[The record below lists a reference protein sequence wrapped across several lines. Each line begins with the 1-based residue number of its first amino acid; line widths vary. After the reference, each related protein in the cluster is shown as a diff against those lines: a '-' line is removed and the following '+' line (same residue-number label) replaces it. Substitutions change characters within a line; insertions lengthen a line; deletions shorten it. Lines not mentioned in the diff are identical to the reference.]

1 MPNRKV
7 AFSILL
13 VLLAQAIVPIIPAD
27 ATSGRAMPSFT
38 AEMTFSL
45 GGSIDD
51 SGDITLSPGAHVVE
65 ITASNTGGNDAE
77 VTINL
82 KHKASA
88 ASNVT
93 LFTTINAGTIEAGT
107 SDTYLVNWTAQS
119 GDDQTLTAEVIAT
132 DGSDV
137 ATINTPKQ
145 FDVTMFHQGN
155 VLGDNIPSPSGSSTD
170 VRLNHS
176 IHTFDANVINK
187 GVMDI
192 SAVLELNFTDNSDPN
207 NKMSF
212 WSGTQILEPGSLA
225 TLATGEVLSA
235 TFDAAMITGTWTL
248 SAKVL
253 FNGTGW
259 DNTVITSVE
268 TVTFSDFIISVSEP
282 NDRSTEPGATTSLTW
297 LINNLGST
305 DSLTV
310 QHGSDQGWHTYAGSN
325 PLVVPAGQSTSLVI
339 SVAVPSNAVKPT
351 LENVYLNLTSTSSDP
366 YTISTVGHVL
376 VGDTYLAEVLAQDA
390 GPVSVTPATTKS
402 INFEIKNDGTMP
414 SAFDISAGLTIPAD
428 NWQWLVST
436 DKTPVIP
443 VGESRF
449 VSIDVTPAPISSPL
463 LISERNAAGDT
474 LSTWLSATPVSGGMP
489 SYNSTQLVVEA
500 IITVDPGPDI
510 EEILLTKEE
519 ILDANASGGI
529 DKILSLSVEVRHNLG
544 TSISSGVDAEISVS
558 TPVFTP
564 LNTGGLNEPARW
576 LTSVTPASVSNLQMD
591 EVFQSWLA
599 IDGPSDE
606 LPMAGELV
614 VPVTAYP
621 VLTQSQIDSGV
632 KNSSVTRNIVIT
644 VPSIS
649 NGTFSITNQSMAGN
663 IISAD
668 VGNVTTHSLDF
679 SNTGNDLS
687 SYRLEVEDNLPP
699 LWSVTLATSNTQN
712 PSIVENLSPSMADHP
727 ALSTNHISQVV
738 LDVTTDPQAG
748 ADTLQPV
755 TILIEDRDTG
765 EILNRYILQIRVEE
779 SINFELLPSTNET
792 ITLSPQE
799 ERLTYIYVNNTG
811 NIATVYNI
819 WVDDS
824 LQNDVNFNIE
834 SSLELNVG
842 PGYNKSI
849 KIRLIPDSEASADE
863 LHMVTI
869 WVAASNGMNLSA
881 TINANISADH
891 HLQIN
896 VQDLIEVTPGMNEI
910 IDVTFGNTGNLE
922 ESLDVVAVIEGNWSA
937 SWEQDQIVLP
947 INSTLDNDLTVVI
960 PALGGDF
967 AMSNGDAYN
976 VTISLYHSVNNDF
989 LASRTIV
996 LQVSP
1001 IFVVEVEDWPDEMF
1015 YYRYASRDWSV
1026 NVTNVGNKDVTV
1038 DLQYD
1043 ILQPGLE
1050 INSVSWEI
1058 ESSAPNILILPVGI
1072 SVQLDFTVEA
1082 KEFEPDLYLQA
1093 LLRLTM
1099 SPSDIDVTGSAIQE
1113 TELKMSRMFSYQDFP
1128 LVPSEDNLNLSK
1140 SITWSHIPEGPD
1152 PPEVSYLIELC
1163 NAERRVNLTSID
1175 DVDESNY
1182 PWSFGLDIDGTTETL
1197 DLGND
1202 CDDGTHSV
1210 ITLPPRAAWDTTD
1223 PLKVIIDSPDRP
1235 YILKNDGYN
1244 LTFRL
1249 YHPDDN
1255 AGFSEYTQA
1264 TFEFYFAAK
1273 AIPIIDGLAF
1283 SEGSLEEGQISDVT
1297 ANLRNDGTSIAL
1309 WVTAELTCSG
1319 VDVKNP
1325 VLTQYVLQ
1333 PGAEMK
1339 MTWEVESD
1347 HLDWWVQKSDVSCLV
1362 ELNSKSTSNQQ
1373 LPSKT
1378 YALSGEVESW
1388 SPNVGVS
1395 FFAMIALIGASIG
1408 LLRLVGQND
1417 KFRLAAIY
1425 SGVLALGFAFH
1436 LLDLVWWGPAV
1447 LLSAALWLWLMTWR
1461 SSVEFQLI
1469 HEDYQRARKGISTL
1483 YSDHFDV
1490 LSNAK
1495 RQLSIILAMPVL
1507 GMIGVILGLPPQME
1521 PDSTNM
1527 VSLVGYLVLVI
1538 GGVIFIIWNSNR
1550 MYGSLYGRLTE
1561 VEVQASRIERDL
1573 GDPARLL
1580 TELASDGLDLS
1591 SIISQPR
1598 PNVAASGDA
1607 SSSDVANWDEEVGI
1621 LLGDEPTEGENLE
1634 TPNSMDIDIDDLLE
1648 DDSTESEEEEVKEDG

>member
-1 MPNRKV
+1 MSNRKV

-13 VLLAQAIVPIIPAD
+13 VLLFQAIVPIIPVD
-27 ATSGRAMPSFT
+27 ATSGRAMPSVS
-38 AEMTFSL
+38 ADMTFSL

-51 SGDITLSPGAHVVE
+51 GTDVKLSPGAHLVE
-65 ITASNTGGNDAE
+65 ITVSNTGGNDAE

-82 KHKASA
+82 KHKASLSSA
-88 ASNVT
+88 EIPVT
-93 LFTTINAGTIEAGT
+93 SINAGTLQSGA
-107 SDTYLVNWTAQS
+107 SDTYLINWTAQS
-119 GDDQTLTAEVIAT
+119 GDGQTLTAEVVAT
-132 DGSDV
+132 DGPDV
-137 ATINTPKQ
+137 ATVDTSKQ

-155 VLGDNIPSPSGSSTD
+155 VLGDNIPSPSGGSNE

-176 IHTFDANVINK
+176 IHTFDASVINK

-192 SAVLELNFTDNSDPN
+192 SSVLELNFTDNSDPTN
-207 NKMSF
+207 RMSF
-212 WSGTQILEPGSLA
+212 WSGTDILDPGSLA
-225 TLATGEVLSA
+225 TLSTGMSLSA
-235 TFDAAMITGTWTL
+235 TFDAALITGTWTL
-248 SAKVL
+248 SARVI

-259 DNTVITSVE
+259 TNTVITSVE

-282 NDRSTEPGATTSLTW
+282 DDRSTEPGATTSLTW

-310 QHGSDQGWHTYAGSN
+310 QHGSDQGWHTYSGNN

-339 SVAVPSNAVKPT
+339 SVAVPSNAAKPT
-351 LENVYLNLTSTSSDP
+351 LENVYLNLSSTSSDP

-376 VGDTYLAEVLAQDA
+376 VGDTYQAQVIA
-390 GPVSVTPATTKS
+390 KVSTPVNVTPANTTS
-402 INFEIKNDGTMP
+402 VSYDIQNDGTMP
-414 SAFDISAGLTIPAD
+414 SAFKIAAGLTMPAD
-428 NWQWLVST
+428 NWQWQVST
-436 DKTPVIP
+436 DETAVIP
-443 VGESRF
+443 VGESRTVTVF
-449 VSIDVTPAPISSPL
+449 VTPAPISSPL

-489 SYNSTQLVVEA
+489 SFNSTQLVVEA
-500 IITVDPGPDI
+500 IITVDPGPEIEDI
-510 EEILLTKEE
+510 VLTEEE

-529 DKILSLSVEVRHNLG
+529 DRILSLSVEVRHNLG
-544 TSISSGVDAEISVS
+544 SSISSGVDAEISVS

-564 LNTGGLNEPARW
+564 LNAGGLNEPARW
-576 LTSVTPASVSNLQMD
+576 LTSVTPSSVSNLQMD

-606 LPMAGELV
+606 LPMAGELII
-614 VPVTAYP
+614 PVTAYP
-621 VLTQSQIDSGV
+621 VLSQTQIDSGV

-644 VPSIS
+644 VPSIA
-649 NGTFSITNQSMAGN
+649 NGTFSITNQSTAGN

-668 VGNVTTHSLDF
+668 VGNTTTHSLNF

-687 SYRLEVEDNLPP
+687 SYRLEIEDDLPP
-699 LWSVTLATSNTQN
+699 LWSVILTTPNQQN
-712 PSIVENLSPSMADHP
+712 PSIVENLPPSMSDHP
-727 ALSTNHISQVV
+727 LLTTNHISQVT

-755 TILIEDRDTG
+755 TLIVEDRDTG
-765 EILNRYILQIRVEE
+765 DILNRYILQIRVEE

-811 NIATVYNI
+811 NIATTFNI
-819 WVDDS
+819 WMDDS

-834 SSLELNVG
+834 SSSELIVG

-863 LHMVTI
+863 FHMVTI

-881 TINANISADH
+881 TVNANISADH
-891 HLQIN
+891 HLAIN
-896 VQDLIEVTPGMNEI
+896 VQDLIEVTPGVNET

-922 ESLDVVAVIEGNWSA
+922 ESLDVAAVIEGNWSA

-947 INSTLDNDLTVVI
+947 INSTLDNDLTVAI
-960 PALGGDF
+960 PALGGEF
-967 AMSNGDAYN
+967 AMSNGDTYN
-976 VTISLYHSVNNDF
+976 VTISLYHSANGDF

-1001 IFVVEVEDWPDEMF
+1001 IFVVEVEDWPEEMF

-1026 NVTNVGNKDVTV
+1026 NVTNVGNKDVNV

-1058 ESSAPNILILPVGI
+1058 ESSAPNIILLPVGK

-1082 KEFEPDLYLQA
+1082 KEFEPDLYLEA
-1093 LLRLTM
+1093 LPRLTM
-1099 SPSDIDVTGSAIQE
+1099 SPSDIDVTGSAIRE
-1113 TELKMSRMFSYQDFP
+1113 TELKMSRLFSYQDFQ
-1128 LVPSEDNLNLSK
+1128 LEPSEDSVNLTR
-1140 SITWSHIPEGPD
+1140 SITWSHIPEGSD

-1163 NAERRVNLTSID
+1163 NAERRVNLTAIE

-1182 PWSFGLDIDGTTETL
+1182 PWSFGIDVDGTTEVL
-1197 DLGND
+1197 DLGNN

-1210 ITLPPRAAWDTTD
+1210 ITLPPRAAWDTID
-1223 PLKVIIDSPDRP
+1223 PLQMIIDAPDRP

-1255 AGFSEYTQA
+1255 SGFTEYTEA
-1264 TFEFYFAAK
+1264 TFAFYFAAK
-1273 AIPIIDGLAF
+1273 AIPVIDDLSF
-1283 SEGSLEEGQISDVT
+1283 SGDSLEEGQISDVT

-1309 WVTAELTCSG
+1309 WVTAELTCVG
-1319 VDVKNP
+1319 IEVNDP
-1325 VLTQYVLQ
+1325 VITKFVLQ
-1333 PGAEMK
+1333 PGEEYEL
-1339 MTWEVESD
+1339 TWEVESD
-1347 HLDWWVQKSDVSCLV
+1347 HLDWWVQSSDVSCLV
-1362 ELNSKSTSNQQ
+1362 ELNSRSTSNQQ
-1373 LPSKT
+1373 LTSKT
-1378 YALSGEVESW
+1378 YALSGQVESW
-1388 SPNVGVS
+1388 SPSIGFS
-1395 FFAMIALIGASIG
+1395 FIATLALIGASIG

-1425 SGVLALGFAFH
+1425 SGVLALGFSFH
-1436 LLDLVWWGPAV
+1436 LLDLVWWGPVV
-1447 LLSAALWLWLMTWR
+1447 LLGAALWLWFMTWR

-1598 PNVAASGDA
+1598 PNVAAAGEA
-1607 SSSDVANWDEEVGI
+1607 SSADVANWDDEVGV
-1621 LLGDEPTEGENLE
+1621 LLDEESNDGEDSGATEPIE
-1634 TPNSMDIDIDDLLE
+1634 IDIDDLLADE
-1648 DDSTESEEEEVKEDG
+1648 STDSEEEVEEDA